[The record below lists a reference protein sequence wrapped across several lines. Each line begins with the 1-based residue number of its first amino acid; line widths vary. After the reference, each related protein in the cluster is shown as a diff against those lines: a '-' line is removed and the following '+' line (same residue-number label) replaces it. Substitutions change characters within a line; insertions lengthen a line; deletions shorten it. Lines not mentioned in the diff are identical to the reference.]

1 MKIKITESQYQRL
14 VEYEDDGG
22 TSENILKYKEAFFK
36 YWDRFG
42 PGITPKMFKVFGLN
56 FYKRYEYKKLVYD
69 MLMEYIGEETAINKT
84 YEYLRTDDH
93 HIDCGGYDYT
103 FNVTEI
109 KFTGK
114 IARLTVLVNDKDGE
128 VQVISDDDTPIV
140 LNLADAINDEEIGF
154 EIRGEIYDCIEDYL
168 TLNVEDKFGV
178 VCHLEIINYESKI

>member
-1 MKIKITESQYQRL
+1 MKIKITESQYRRL
-14 VEYEDDGG
+14 VEDVESP
-22 TSENILKYKEAFFK
+22 SENILKYKDAFFK

-42 PGITPKMFKVFGLN
+42 PGITPKMFKVFGLD
-56 FYKRYEYKKLVYD
+56 FYRRYEYKKLVYD

-84 YEYLRTDDH
+84 YEFLRTDDH

-128 VQVISDDDTPIV
+128 VDLIMIDGGV